1 MIDNLNT
8 KELLTAWGVWTKT
21 SSGTGFKS
29 VWEKLAQFAPKR
41 DDGDDEHTVRRC
53 PRSHIFISDDIGL
66 QVEHA
71 MAHLMRHDRWS
82 YKLLNL
88 RYRYGY
94 SYQRLAAKLTKELP
108 EYKRGG
114 IKAGMSMCD
123 KYCKQLVDA
132 AEQVIESVMR
142 EGA

>member
-29 VWEKLAQFAPKR
+29 VWEKLAQFAPCQ
-41 DDGDDEHTVRRC
+41 DSDEHTVRRC
-53 PRSHIFISDDIGL
+53 PRSGVFISDDIAL
-66 QVEHA
+66 RVEHA
-71 MAHLMRHDRWS
+71 MAHLMRNDRWS

-114 IKAGMSMCD
+114 SKAGMSMCH
-123 KYCKQLVDA
+123 KTAAILVDD
-132 AEQVIESVMR
+132 AEQVIEQLLAV
-142 EGA
+142 A